1 MNRRKSV
8 AGLLALLVVLSAIC
22 AWPTTRASA
31 APVTKAQ
38 ISQAQTQAQALEQKV
53 QNLNDQVEILV
64 EKYDAANVKLASI
77 EGQVVQ
83 ARTKLREATAA
94 LSSAQSTLDNRV
106 VNIYEQGQTSGL
118 EALLGSSS
126 ISDLLGRVQMLK
138 TISAEDAS
146 IVSQVV
152 AYKSQVADQET
163 ALTSRLSEQR
173 AQTAAISADK
183 QAYERQYTYT
193 QQALKGQEQQVAEL
207 DKTYQDQQ
215 AKLAAEARAAAAAE
229 AAQAAAEARAAA
241 AAEPTQ
247 AAAEARAAAAAEPTQ
262 AAPGYQHTGSNS
274 SGSVSASG
282 KAAEAVQIAMRYL
295 GVPYVWG
302 GSSPSGFDCSGLVM
316 YVYAQL
322 GVSLP
327 HSAASQYGYG
337 THVSRSELEPGDL
350 VFFGNPIHHVGI
362 YVGNGDMINAPH
374 TGADV
379 RIQPLDSD
387 YSGATRI
394 F

>member
-183 QAYERQYTYT
+183 QAVQQQYAANE
-193 QQALKGQEQQVAEL
+193 QALKGQEQQVAEL

-247 AAAEARAAAAAEPTQ
+247 AAPAH
-262 AAPGYQHTGSNS
+262 QHAGSNS

-379 RIQPLDSD
+379 RIQPLESD

>member
-118 EALLGSSS
+118 EALMGSSS

-183 QAYERQYTYT
+183 QAVQQQYAANE
-193 QQALKGQEQQVAEL
+193 QALKGQEQQVAEL

-229 AAQAAAEARAAA
+229 AAQAAPAH
-241 AAEPTQ
+241 
-247 AAAEARAAAAAEPTQ
+247 
-262 AAPGYQHTGSNS
+262 QHAGSNS